1 MKQFMFVP
9 LDDLAILQIYHIYK
23 AKLNLTFRVFCI
35 RINLLV
41 EERTNMPRKRKEAN
55 ILEQPRVKVATLQA
69 EIERLRHQ
77 VATQSETMAIQVADL
92 DQQRARNRELIVKLF
107 DLERELSSANAQR
120 GRLIEERR
128 ILFRVVENYQS
139 KKV

>member
-23 AKLNLTFRVFCI
+23 ANLNLTFYIFCI
-35 RINLLV
+35 IINLLV
-41 EERTNMPRKRKEAN
+41 EERTNMPRKKKQAN

-69 EIERLRHQ
+69 EIERLRQ
-77 VATQSETMAIQVADL
+77 LVATQSETMSIQVSDL
-92 DQQRARNRELIVKLF
+92 DQQRTRNRELIVKLF

-128 ILFRVVENYQS
+128 ILFKTVEDYQS